1 MEVLQGKDHL
11 GDDEA
16 SSGLCEFLANS
27 YKLGQ
32 IAVRTVVQS
41 QVQVLGCL
49 EGEMKGDDE
58 GVVNFLQN
66 CCLTYRVFQLFL
78 FD

>member
-11 GDDEA
+11 RDDEA

-32 IAVRTVVQS
+32 IAVGTVVQS
-41 QVQVLGCL
+41 QV
-49 EGEMKGDDE
+49 
-58 GVVNFLQN
+58 
-66 CCLTYRVFQLFL
+66 
-78 FD
+78 